1 MPYRLKRSVLIGGH
15 MARRKKIYEGGAKI
29 LYEGPEPGTLIAYF
43 KDDSAPTPEQASP
56 AAVDGKGVLNNRLSE
71 FFMSGLNNVG
81 VQTHFLRRVNMRE
94 QMVQMAEMLPLE
106 IVVRNYA
113 AGEMTTNLGIP
124 EGTPLPGPIVEYFLK
139 NPALPHKPMVSEEH
153 IMAFNWASQQDV
165 DDIIRIALR
174 VNDFLSGLMLGIG
187 VRLAD
192 FRIEVGRIWEGDF
205 MRLILADEISP
216 DTCRLWDLRASGD
229 RPLEK
234 PRQMGEMPPPVD
246 TTAIHDVYTELARRL
261 GVLPSNVTHQI
272 KPSLIN

>member
-1 MPYRLKRSVLIGGH
+1 

-43 KDDSAPTPEQASP
+43 KDDSAPTPEQANP

-71 FFMSGLNNVG
+71 FFMSGLNG
-81 VQTHFLRRVNMRE
+81 IGMGTHFMRRVNMRE
-94 QMVQMAEMLPLE
+94 QLVQMAEMLPLE

-113 AGEMTTNLGIP
+113 AGEMSANLGIP
-124 EGTPLPGPIVEYFLK
+124 EGTPLPGPIVEYYLK

-153 IMAFNWASQQDV
+153 IMAFNWASQQDI

-174 VNDFLSGLMLGIG
+174 VNDFLSGLMLAVGI
-187 VRLAD
+187 RLAD
-192 FRIEVGRIWEGDF
+192 FRIEIGRVWEGDF

-216 DTCRLWDLRASGD
+216 DTCRLWDLRAGAE
-229 RPLEK
+229 RGAE
-234 PRQMGEMPPPVD
+234 PRAVQMGEMPPPVD
-246 TTAIHDVYTELARRL
+246 TTAVADVYTELARRL